1 MTAGRRFL
9 GSWPPVNF
17 QDRAMSSFKR
27 PLFKPI
33 ELEDMTAEDG
43 SDDSSS
49 HRREKKRRL
58 TAEQV
63 QFLEKS
69 FESENKLEP
78 DRKFQLAK
86 VLGVEQRQ
94 IAIWF
99 QNRRARWRTKQ
110 LEDCEALRSS
120 YGSLKADHECL
131 LKEKQKLE
139 AKVLFLTEKLLLKER
154 NGGSEPFELIKHPES
169 SLNAGIKPS
178 NSTILDFRSPPPYAD
193 EDGCCM
199 LMELAG
205 SANALKLSN
214 FDGSQIGELDDAND
228 YSFLGLD
235 EDIEDD
241 NSCSYGL
248 LW

>member
-1 MTAGRRFL
+1 
-9 GSWPPVNF
+9 
-17 QDRAMSSFKR
+17 MSSTYKR

-33 ELEDMTAEDG
+33 ELDDMGEEDG
-43 SDDSSS
+43 SDDSS
-49 HRREKKRRL
+49 HRQEKKKRRM
-58 TAEQV
+58 TADQV

-69 FESENKLEP
+69 FELENKLEP

-86 VLGVEQRQ
+86 VLGVEPRQ

-110 LEDCEALRSS
+110 LEKDCEALRSS

-139 AKVLFLTEKLLLKER
+139 AKVLFLTEKLLLKEG
-154 NGGSEPFELIKHPES
+154 NGGSEPFDLIEHPES

-178 NSTILDFRSPPPYAD
+178 SSTILDAGSPPYAD
-193 EDGCCM
+193 EDGYCM
-199 LMELAG
+199 LMELTG

-214 FDGSQIGELDDAND
+214 FDRSQTGELHDADD
-228 YSFLGLD
+228 YSTFLGF
-235 EDIEDD
+235 EDLED

-248 LW
+248 LWS